1 MTSTHVPTFKPSQ
14 PIGTWLVRVV
24 GSVVVLNVASAIF
37 TYSRLRSVRYVIRV
51 VPGSTSPPPP
61 RLMLL
66 PQPFGAIASLMG
78 LVTIITWLVWQHRV
92 TVNVWARGNPIA
104 TRPGWAVGWWFI
116 PVANLWMPAVALA
129 RVYRA
134 SLSSSGRPAS
144 AWIVAGWWTAYILPS
159 LVLVGAM
166 LPKFLHAIELATPDQ
181 TGAFTLDLT
190 PVFRSLAPW
199 VFVTAP
205 SAIVAGLL
213 AIMIVSRIDR
223 AQELQSSPEWIPPR
237 PDLGFLR

>member
-1 MTSTHVPTFKPSQ
+1 
-14 PIGTWLVRVV
+14 LVGIVV
-24 GSVVVLNVASAIF
+24 ALNVASAIF
-37 TYSRLRSVRYVIRV
+37 TYGRLRSVRYVIRV
-51 VPGSTSPPPP
+51 VPGSTPPPPP

-78 LVTIITWLVWQHRV
+78 LTTIIAWLVWQHRV
-92 TVNVWARGNPIA
+92 TANAWARGHAIT

-116 PVANLWMPAVALA
+116 PIANLWMPAVALA

-134 SLSSSGRPAS
+134 SLASSGPAR
-144 AWIVAGWWTAYILPS
+144 AWIVVGWWAAYILPS
-159 LVLVGAM
+159 LVVLGVV

-199 VFVTAP
+199 LFVTVP
-205 SAIVAGLL
+205 SSIVAGVL
-213 AIMIVSRIDR
+213 AMTIVRRIDR
-223 AQELQSSPEWIPPR
+223 AQALESSPEWIPPR
-237 PDLGFLR
+237 PDLGFLA

>member
-1 MTSTHVPTFKPSQ
+1 MTTTHVYAFKP
-14 PIGTWLVRVV
+14 PGRLGTWLVRLV
-24 GSVVVLNVASAIF
+24 GIVAALNVASAIF
-37 TYSRLRSVRYVIRV
+37 TYGRLRLVRYVIRV

-78 LVTIITWLVWQHRV
+78 LATIITWLVWQHRV
-92 TVNVWARGNPIA
+92 TANVWARGHAIP

-116 PVANLWMPAVALA
+116 PIANLWMPAVALA

-134 SLSSSGRPAS
+134 SLASSGRPARP
-144 AWIVAGWWTAYILPS
+144 WIVVGWRAAYILPG
-159 LVLVGAM
+159 LVVLGVL
-166 LPKFLHAIELATPDQ
+166 LPKFLHAIDLATPDQ

-199 VFVTAP
+199 LFVTVP
-205 SAIVAGLL
+205 SAIVAGVL
-213 AIMIVSRIDR
+213 AITIVSRIDR
-223 AQELQSSPEWIPPR
+223 AQAVESSREWIPPR
-237 PDLGFLR
+237 PDLGF